1 MKMIRHLL
9 IFFGIYGFLPSLAFE
24 IQRPKRPKLISIESQ
39 QTIFCTIFCTCSW
52 TALLKWLPGG
62 HQIFIFSMVILLL
75 KFVPCQDPPRSTT
88 VVATGVGLM
97 QYWASQH

>member
-24 IQRPKRPKLISIESQ
+24 IQRPKRPKFISIKSQ
-39 QTIFCTIFCTCSW
+39 QTLFYIIFCICLW

-62 HQIFIFSMVILLL
+62 HQFFIFSMVILL
-75 KFVPCQDPPRSTT
+75 
-88 VVATGVGLM
+88 
-97 QYWASQH
+97 

>member
-24 IQRPKRPKLISIESQ
+24 IQRPERPKLISIDSQ
-39 QTIFCTIFCTCSW
+39 QTLFCIIFCTCSW

-62 HQIFIFSMVILLL
+62 HQIFIFSMVILLYNSS
-75 KFVPCQDPPRSTT
+75 STIISEILILYSNYHNMLSI
-88 VVATGVGLM
+88 VRK
-97 QYWASQH
+97 

>member
-39 QTIFCTIFCTCSW
+39 QTLFCIIFCTCSW

-75 KFVPCQDPPRSTT
+75 LYFRPT
-88 VVATGVGLM
+88 
-97 QYWASQH
+97 